1 MMPIPILNNTTAP
14 TTVQTRSLVQSL
26 RRLFRLE
33 LSALVSLSALAGYL
47 FFGGDLHVHALLVT
61 AGVGFL
67 AAGCSALN
75 QWQEQDLDVRMERTQ
90 QRPLPT
96 GKLSPSAAL
105 LLASLAISTGSLLL
119 SALPGSLPL
128 LLGLLAVIW
137 YNAIYTPLKRRTPFA
152 AIPGAI
158 CGALPPLIG
167 WTAAG
172 GGLITQKSLILAGTL
187 FVWQI
192 PHTWLLL
199 CHYREDLLRSGL
211 PNIFKAIPTQRL
223 LKINNCWIVG
233 LFLCYLLFPLFGFI
247 QSQVLVCLFILSLF
261 ILVLSIFKKPGEA
274 EKRNSVLRR
283 FHLIN
288 ISMALLL
295 TVLILDRLVI
305 SIFS

>member
-1 MMPIPILNNTTAP
+1 MPIPILNNTTASV
-14 TTVQTRSLVQSL
+14 TAQTLSILQSL

-33 LSALVSLSALAGYL
+33 LSAMVALSALAGYL
-47 FFGGDLHVHALLVT
+47 FFGGSLHLHALLVT

-75 QWQEQDLDVRMERTQ
+75 QWQEQDLDIRMERTQ

-96 GKLSPSAAL
+96 GKLSPQAAL
-105 LLASLAISTGSLLL
+105 LLASLAISSGSLLL
-119 SALPGSLPL
+119 SALPGRMPL

-172 GGLITQKSLILAGTL
+172 GFLITHKSLILAGTL

-199 CHYREDLLRSGL
+199 CQYREDLQRSGL
-211 PNIFKAIPTQRL
+211 PNIFKTIPTHRL
-223 LKINNCWIVG
+223 LKINNCWMAS

-247 QSQVLVCLFILSLF
+247 QSQALMALYILSLSIVAVF
-261 ILVLSIFKKPGEA
+261 IIKKPNGKA
-274 EKRNSVLRR
+274 DSTLQK

-295 TVLILDRLVI
+295 TVLILDRLFVSLPI
-305 SIFS
+305 

>member
-1 MMPIPILNNTTAP
+1 MPIPTLNNTTVSETA
-14 TTVQTRSLVQSL
+14 QALSLLQSL
-26 RRLFRLE
+26 RRLFRVE
-33 LSALVSLSALAGYL
+33 LSAMVALSALAGYL
-47 FFGGDLHVHALLVT
+47 FFGGSLQIQTLLVT
-61 AGVGFL
+61 SGVGFL

-75 QWQEQDLDVRMERTQ
+75 QWQEQDLDGLMERTQ
-90 QRPLPT
+90 RRPLPT
-96 GKLSPSAAL
+96 GTISPQAVL
-105 LLASLAISTGSLLL
+105 LLASLAISSGSLLL
-119 SALPGSLPL
+119 SALPGRMPL

-172 GGLITQKSLILAGTL
+172 GVLITHKSLLLAGTL

-199 CHYREDLLRSGL
+199 CRYRDDLQRSGL
-211 PNIFKAIPTQRL
+211 PNIFKTIPTHRL
-223 LKINNCWIVG
+223 LKINACWMAS
-233 LFLCYLLFPLFGFI
+233 LFLCYLLFPLFGYI
-247 QSQVLVCLFILSLF
+247 QNRVLVSLYILSLAVVVF
-261 ILVLSIFKKPGEA
+261 SVFKKTNA
-274 EKRNSVLRR
+274 ADNADLILKK

-295 TVLILDRLVI
+295 TVLILDRLFASLPI
-305 SIFS
+305 

>member
-1 MMPIPILNNTTAP
+1 MPIPTINNSISLSAAPYLERLQALN
-14 TTVQTRSLVQSL
+14 QLG
-26 RRLFRLE
+26 RLE
-33 LSALVSLSALAGYL
+33 LSAMVALSAFAGYL
-47 FFGGDLHVHALLVT
+47 FSGGLWQIQAFAVT
-61 AGVGFL
+61 AGVGLL

-75 QWQEQDLDVRMERTQ
+75 QWQEQDLDIRMERTK
-90 QRPLPT
+90 QRPLLT
-96 GKLSPSAAL
+96 EKISPATAL
-105 LLASLAISTGSLLL
+105 LLASLSIGCGSLSLF
-119 SALPGSLPL
+119 SLPGSMPL

-172 GGLITQKSLILAGTL
+172 GALITQKSLILAGTL

-199 CHYREDLLRSGL
+199 CHYRDDLQRSGL

-223 LKINNCWIVG
+223 LRINNCWLAS

-247 QSQVLVCLFILSLF
+247 ASQTLSYLFVSGL
-261 ILVLSIFKKPGEA
+261 ILVALSVIRNPADICEA
-274 EKRNSVLRR
+274 GSVLRT
-283 FHLIN
+283 FHLTN

-295 TVLILDRLVI
+295 TILILDRLI
-305 SIFS
+305 S

>member
-1 MMPIPILNNTTAP
+1 MPIPNLNYAKAASTD
-14 TTVQTRSLVQSL
+14 QFLSLVQVL
-26 RRLFRLE
+26 RRLFRIE
-33 LSALVSLSALAGYL
+33 LSALVTLSALAGYL
-47 FFGGDLHVHALLVT
+47 FFGGIWGSDAFLLA

-75 QWQEQDLDVRMERTQ
+75 QWQEQDLDSRMERTQ

-96 GKLSPSAAL
+96 GQLSPQAVL
-105 LLASLAISTGSLLL
+105 LLASLAISSGSLFL
-119 SALPGSLPL
+119 SVLPGNMPL

-137 YNAIYTPLKRRTPFA
+137 YNAVYTPLKRRSPFA

-172 GGLITQKSLILAGTL
+172 GTLFTHKSLILAGTL

-199 CHYREDLLRSGL
+199 CRYREDLQRSGL
-211 PNIFKAIPTQRL
+211 PNIFKTIPTHRL
-223 LKINNCWIVG
+223 LRINNCWMAG
-233 LFLCYLLFPLFGFI
+233 LFLCYLLFPLFHFI
-247 QSQVLVCLFILSLF
+247 QSE
-261 ILVLSIFKKPGEA
+261 ILVYLYISGLSVIMIPVFKISDTAGEIDSIS
-274 EKRNSVLRR
+274 KK

-288 ISMALLL
+288 ISMALFL
-295 TVLILDRLVI
+295 TVLILDRLI
-305 SIFS
+305 A

>member
-1 MMPIPILNNTTAP
+1 MMPIPTLNNVTASAQ
-14 TTVQTRSLVQSL
+14 VLSLLQSL
-26 RRLFRLE
+26 RRLFRVE
-33 LSALVSLSALAGYL
+33 LSAMVALSTLAGYV
-47 FFGGDLHVHALLVT
+47 FFGQDLHVHTLLAT

-75 QWQEQDLDVRMERTQ
+75 QWQEQDLDVRMKRTQ

-96 GKLSPSAAL
+96 GKLSPQAAL
-105 LLASLAISTGSLLL
+105 LLASLAICSGSLLL
-119 SALPGSLPL
+119 SALPGSMPL

-137 YNAIYTPLKRRTPFA
+137 YNAIYTPLKRRTAFA

-172 GGLITQKSLILAGTL
+172 GALITHKSLILAGTL

-199 CHYREDLLRSGL
+199 CRYREDLQRSGL
-211 PNIFKAIPTQRL
+211 PNIFKTIPTQRL
-223 LKINNCWIVG
+223 LKINNCWLAG

-247 QSQVLVCLFILSLF
+247 QSQALVYLFILSLSV
-261 ILVLSIFKKPGEA
+261 IVLSVFKKSTA
-274 EKRNSVLRR
+274 DKKSDSILRK

-295 TVLILDRLVI
+295 TVLILDRLFLQ
-305 SIFS
+305 SIVS